1 MRRLT
6 IKLVLATL
14 AMLLPLAAS
23 AAPASADPLADQ
35 FLAKINALRASKGVG
50 PVRPDAELTAFAQS
64 WSDHMASVDVLSHN
78 PALADS
84 PGSWTKAGENVGVG
98 PDLNAL
104 FDAFVA
110 SPHHYAN
117 LVDPS
122 FNLIGIGV
130 SVTAGGNIYTTHDFE
145 ARSSTPARAPTP
157 PTTAPTTPPTTAAP
171 KPVAPAPVP
180 AVAAAAA
187 APPAADPAT
196 AVPVAA
202 VAPAPVPAP
211 EAPLR
216 IRVSLDQSRGADAV

>member
-1 MRRLT
+1 M
-6 IKLVLATL
+6 L

-23 AAPASADPLADQ
+23 AAPAGADPLADR
-35 FLAKINALRASKGVG
+35 FLAKINALRASKGLG

-64 WSDHMASVDVLSHN
+64 WSDHMAAVDVLSHN

-98 PDLNAL
+98 PDLDAL

-130 SVTAGGNIYTTHDFE
+130 SVTAKGNIYTTHDFE
-145 ARSSTPARAPTP
+145 ARSSAPPRAPTTTPPTAPPAPRPAAAPTP
-157 PTTAPTTPPTTAAP
+157 P
-171 KPVAPAPVP
+171 APA
-180 AVAAAAA
+180 
-187 APPAADPAT
+187 
-196 AVPVAA
+196 
-202 VAPAPVPAP
+202 
-211 EAPLR
+211 
-216 IRVSLDQSRGADAV
+216 